1 MGEGRDRY
9 VVHDVAYKPSCPV
22 PIVEESQTLAIA
34 VAIAQAGKSVTIVD
48 RDFIVAKVSHLVLM
62 LRSLLINNDNT
73 HATPARTHS
82 YTRTQQS
89 TLSLS
94 DQQNL
99 ANALIITSHSTLLLR
114 VQVKEEYGSLFDY
127 HVVESFGTGVFDPY
141 EVVASG
147 ASSPRMLPRQDDLHS
162 RSECKA
168 MTGSTPGSP
177 KRV

>member
-82 YTRTQQS
+82 YTRTHNPPS
-89 TLSLS
+89 LSLTNEIS
-94 DQQNL
+94 Q
-99 ANALIITSHSTLLLR
+99 THSSSHHT
-114 VQVKEEYGSLFDY
+114 
-127 HVVESFGTGVFDPY
+127 
-141 EVVASG
+141 
-147 ASSPRMLPRQDDLHS
+147 
-162 RSECKA
+162 
-168 MTGSTPGSP
+168 
-177 KRV
+177 

>member
-73 HATPARTHS
+73 HATPARTH
-82 YTRTQQS
+82 TQLHPHTKS
-89 TLSLS
+89 PLSLS
-94 DQQNL
+94 LTNESSQ
-99 ANALIITSHSTLLLR
+99 THSSSHRTQHSYS
-114 VQVKEEYGSLFDY
+114 EY
-127 HVVESFGTGVFDPY
+127 
-141 EVVASG
+141 
-147 ASSPRMLPRQDDLHS
+147 R
-162 RSECKA
+162 
-168 MTGSTPGSP
+168 
-177 KRV
+177 